1 MHTSKA
7 HLIDVKQPPIGVG
20 TVTGLA
26 LSTVSSG
33 TCLVRVGDADVTVQ
47 VARDLT
53 VAVGDVLMINR
64 MGSAWWAV
72 ARMFVAPIPPPPPEA
87 PPPPHDPGPPP
98 KPTVVTGTLICP
110 PVTTQSYRSGWRIDD
125 PDVFQ
130 GRHSSSS
137 YGRNTGCAFYGTKPR
152 SIAGATVLGASIRVY
167 RLPAGMYGLQTATLR
182 IISQATRPA
191 GAPTLGA
198 STTGPS
204 LAINAV
210 NNAFG
215 IPVSW
220 AQAMVDGTHGGLAV
234 HVDAD
239 NPYMQF
245 AGKASW
251 SPAFTMSIY
260 WRRIY

>member
-7 HLIDVKQPPIGVG
+7 HLIDVRQPQSGLG

-26 LSTVSSG
+26 LTTVSSG
-33 TCLVRVGDADVTVQ
+33 TCTVRVGDADVTVQ

-72 ARMFVAPIPPPPPEA
+72 ARMFVAPIPPPPPD
-87 PPPPHDPGPPP
+87 PLVIPGPPP
-98 KPTVVTGTLICP
+98 QPTTVYGTLICP
-110 PVTTQSYRSGWRIDD
+110 PDVTQSYRSGWRTDD

-137 YGRNTGCAFYGTKPR
+137 YGRSTGCAFYGSTPR
-152 SIAGATVLGASIRVY
+152 SIAGATVLAASIRVY
-167 RLPAGMYGLQTATLR
+167 RLPAGAYGAQTATLR
-182 IISQATRPA
+182 LVTEASRPA

-204 LAINAV
+204 LPINAV
-210 NNAFG
+210 NDAFG

-220 AQAMVDGTHGGLAV
+220 AQAMVDGTSGGLAV
-234 HVDAD
+234 HVDSD
-239 NPYMQF
+239 SPYMQF

-251 SPAFTMSIY
+251 SPAFTMSIS
-260 WRRIY
+260 WRRTY